1 MGKNDYSYLSR
12 RNQIFKRDRRIN
24 ERFGYSSKFKIA
36 SVNSEKS
43 DLEAIGIDL
52 SISGM
57 GFISNRRFEVNDVL
71 EVIFKHKNMTIP
83 AIVKVNHVDL
93 YDAGYFIGGQFIAI
107 QNIYRDML
115 KQDLS

>member
-1 MGKNDYSYLSR
+1 MRRNDYSYLSR
-12 RNQIFKRDRRIN
+12 RNQIFKMDRRIN

-36 SVNSEKS
+36 SANSEK
-43 DLEAIGIDL
+43 LNVEVLGVDL
-52 SISGM
+52 SISGI
-57 GFISNRRFEVNDVL
+57 GFISSKKFEIDDIL
-71 EVIFKHKNMTIP
+71 EVTFKHNNITIP

-93 YDAGYFIGGQFIAI
+93 YDYGYFIGGQFIAI